1 MTKHWFARC
10 GIALLLAATALC
22 AQARIY
28 PIAADAQRADME
40 VAGNGLVSLNG
51 KAYNLSPA
59 AQIRDANDRL
69 LLTQSMSGK
78 YPVRVS
84 FDGQGNVIRVWV
96 LSPEEA
102 KAKTATPPASQ
113 RP

>member
-1 MTKHWFARC
+1 MTKHWFARG
-10 GIALLLAATALC
+10 GIVLLLSAAALS

-40 VAGNGLVSLNG
+40 VTGNGIVSLNG

-78 YPVRVS
+78 YPVRVT

-102 KAKTATPPASQ
+102 KARTVTPASQ